1 MTDAMTWLW
10 ASPEDIGAIAN
21 AGAVNVLYGSVARL
35 TAAGNQFWN
44 ENTAGIAGISE
55 ANDNYG
61 WSLVAL
67 DFNANNRDDLA
78 IGIPYEDF
86 GALTNNGAVN
96 VIFGAAGGLNA
107 AGNSVTWQNAA
118 GVLDVA
124 ESNDI
129 FGYALTAGD
138 FNGDN
143 RDDLGVGVPYED
155 VGAIVNAGAVNV
167 LYNLFAGGNQFF
179 TQNTAGVLDVSEAN
193 DLFGYSL
200 AVGDFNNNGR
210 DDLVVGVPFEN
221 LGASIDAGGVNV
233 LYGSLGAGGQ
243 QFWWQDSAG
252 ILGVA
257 EPGDAFGLSNQ

>member
-1 MTDAMTWLW
+1 M
-10 ASPEDIGAIAN
+10 
-21 AGAVNVLYGSVARL
+21 
-35 TAAGNQFWN
+35 
-44 ENTAGIAGISE
+44 
-55 ANDNYG
+55 
-61 WSLVAL
+61 AL

-107 AGNSVTWQNAA
+107 AGNSVTWQDAA

-124 ESNDI
+124 ESSDI
-129 FGYALTAGD
+129 FGYSLTAGD

-179 TQNTAGVLDVSEAN
+179 TQNTAGVLDVAEAN

-221 LGASIDAGGVNV
+221 LGASSTPAVSMYSTARWAPVANSSGGRTRRVSWV
-233 LYGSLGAGGQ
+233 LLNPATPSVSQTNNTPAAIQLITGP
-243 QFWWQDSAG
+243 DD
-252 ILGVA
+252 IV
-257 EPGDAFGLSNQ
+257 PPCVIVRPR